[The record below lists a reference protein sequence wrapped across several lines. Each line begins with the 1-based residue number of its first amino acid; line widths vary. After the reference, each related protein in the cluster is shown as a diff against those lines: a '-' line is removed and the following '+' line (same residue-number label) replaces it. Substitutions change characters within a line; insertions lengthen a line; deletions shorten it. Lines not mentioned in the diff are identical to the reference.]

1 MLVFEA
7 CSPHVCFVT
16 FVRGAKNM
24 TRLRIIGLVAALT
37 LAGCPAYA
45 FQEQQA
51 GGAPARTN
59 PAPGIVVDYS
69 KRSVPGEVPGGLE
82 FRAPPKDAGG
92 AELVIPGIGSLGLL
106 PKLDF
111 GLELLYGANE
121 PVEKAPEPSDL
132 PVIDDDLTIRGIVKH
147 RF

>member
-1 MLVFEA
+1 M
-7 CSPHVCFVT
+7 
-16 FVRGAKNM
+16 R
-24 TRLRIIGLVAALT
+24 RLGIIGLLGALVLT
-37 LAGCPAYA
+37 GSPAFA

-51 GGAPARTN
+51 GGHSSTLTN
-59 PAPGIVVDYS
+59 PTPGIVVDHS
-69 KRSVPGEVPGGLE
+69 NKRNPSEAGAELE
-82 FRAPPKDAGG
+82 FRAPPKDSGSG
-92 AELVIPGIGSLGLL
+92 AELVIPGIGSLGML

-121 PVEKAPEPSDL
+121 APEQATEPSDL

>member
-1 MLVFEA
+1 M
-7 CSPHVCFVT
+7 
-16 FVRGAKNM
+16 R
-24 TRLRIIGLVAALT
+24 RLRIICLLAALV
-37 LAGCPAYA
+37 LAGSPALA

-51 GGAPARTN
+51 GGSAPAVAN
-59 PAPGIVVDYS
+59 PTPGIVVDYS
-69 KRSVPGEVPGGLE
+69 NNRGPSEAGAELE
-82 FRAPPKDAGG
+82 FRAPPKDSGGG
-92 AELVIPGIGSLGLL
+92 AELVIPGIGSLGVL

-121 PVEKAPEPSDL
+121 APEQATEPSDI

>member
-1 MLVFEA
+1 M
-7 CSPHVCFVT
+7 
-16 FVRGAKNM
+16 K
-24 TRLRIIGLVAALT
+24 RLRIIGLLAALA
-37 LAGCPAYA
+37 LVDSPAYA

-51 GGAPARTN
+51 GGAPAMSN

-69 KRSVPGEVPGGLE
+69 KRPAPGEVPGGLE
-82 FRAPPKDAGG
+82 FHAPPKDSASGP
-92 AELVIPGIGSLGLL
+92 EFVIPGIGSLGVL

-121 PVEKAPEPSDL
+121 PVEKAPEPRDL

-147 RF
+147 RV